1 MSINDLLDM
10 DLLPIIIFLE
20 IICAIF
26 AIIFFVWWIPTYKR
40 GKKDFENRP
49 ATSEYGLKVIQKDMG
64 ERKVI
69 GGTLAFPI
77 KGYQCTFVF
86 EKKDGSRLILKTSKA
101 EIYEK
106 IFVGDIGDV
115 KYKNNNID
123 NILIEY
129 IHKK

>member
-10 DLLPIIIFLE
+10 DLLPIVAFLGIIG
-20 IICAIF
+20 AIF
-26 AIIFFVWWIPTYKR
+26 AVIGVVWWRPTYHKM
-40 GKKDFENRP
+40 KADFENRP
-49 ATSEYGLKVIQKDMG
+49 ITSEYGLKVIQKDMG
-64 ERKVI
+64 EQKVI

-86 EKKDGSRLILKTSKA
+86 EKEDGSRLILKTSKA
-101 EIYEK
+101 EIYET
-106 IFVGDIGDV
+106 ILVGDIGDV

-123 NILIEY
+123 NILIDY